1 MRMAKLT
8 EADRTEI
15 VRRLHAGEKQQV
27 LADEFNVSQSTI
39 NRVKSRALK
48 AEQERIKAEQERIDD
63 PFPELATETLQEQYW
78 LKYARLAEIVV
89 QRQLLLDMKLNPRP
103 IIEEV
108 GNNERRAQRSPSS
121 ELAEVYRNRANT
133 YRQELVAFR
142 DLPAY
147 DAEMTELLSELNTLA
162 VVLVKVRDAGMGEK
176 GVHLKVS

>member
-15 VRRLHAGEKQQV
+15 VRRLRAGEKQQA
-27 LADEFNVSQSTI
+27 LADEFGVAQSTI
-39 NRVKSRALK
+39 NRVKNRALK
-48 AEQERIKAEQERIDD
+48 AERELIDD
-63 PFPELATETLQEQYW
+63 PFPELATETLQERYW
-78 LKYARLAEIVV
+78 LKYARLAEVVV

-108 GNNERRAQRSPSS
+108 GNNESRAKRAASP
-121 ELAEVYRNRANT
+121 ELAEVYKKRADT

-142 DLPAY
+142 DLPTY
-147 DAEMTELLSELNTLA
+147 DAEMTELLSELHTLA
-162 VVLVKVRDAGMGEK
+162 VVLVKVRDAGMGDK